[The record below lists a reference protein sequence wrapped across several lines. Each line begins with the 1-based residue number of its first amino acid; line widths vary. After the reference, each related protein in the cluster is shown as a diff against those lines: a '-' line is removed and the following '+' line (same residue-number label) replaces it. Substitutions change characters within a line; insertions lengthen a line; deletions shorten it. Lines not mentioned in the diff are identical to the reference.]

1 VSVDAPVTVQAQ
13 RPSAFLR
20 LLRVLRERWWI
31 VALSALV
38 CTGVALAISLTSP
51 KQYEAAASLLFRD
64 PGFSEALFGS
74 DVFAPSLDPARES
87 STNLQLVRSREV
99 AAAVRREL
107 DLEGST
113 SDLLEKVNVEE
124 RTNSDIAE
132 ITVRDENP
140 RLAARLADAFATQYV
155 LFRQRADRRKIDAA
169 ENLIRERLDGL
180 PPDAGA
186 ERTQLQEALQRLIA
200 LGAVQTGN
208 AEVIDR
214 PEVPTVAAS
223 PQTKRDVAVALFV
236 GLVLGVAI
244 ALLLDFL
251 DRRVKSA
258 EEFEELYRV
267 PTLSTVPQGTFSAK
281 RPTLQGAPFEPFRI
295 LYSGLGFLSVSG
307 PIRVLMVTSAV
318 AEEGKTNV
326 AVNLARAVALSRGNV
341 ALVEADLRRP
351 SFRGHFGAEDAPAG
365 LTNALVGHQSVA
377 DLVQPVAPTALIEED
392 EGGGFAALG
401 DQAPMDGTID
411 LLRSGPIPP
420 NSAELLRSERMGQV
434 LEELADS
441 HDLVIVD
448 APPLLPIADAQVLLA
463 HEMIDS
469 CLVVARVYKT
479 TRDQARR
486 ARAILDQHRIDR
498 IGLVVTG
505 VRERPGGYE
514 YYGRLD
520 GDKGGPPEPGTRRGR
535 RRAAT

>member
-1 VSVDAPVTVQAQ
+1 VSVDPPVTVQAQ

-38 CTGVALAISLTSP
+38 CTLTALAVSLSSP
-51 KQYEAAASLLFRD
+51 KEYEASASLLFRN
-64 PGFSEALFGS
+64 PGFSDALFGS

-87 STNLQLVRSREV
+87 STNLLLVESREV
-99 AAAVRREL
+99 AGAVKREL
-107 DLEGST
+107 GLDETT
-113 SDLLEKVNVEE
+113 SDLLDKVEVEE
-124 RTNSDIAE
+124 RTNADIVE
-132 ITVRDENP
+132 IRARDENP
-140 RLAARLADAFATQYV
+140 RLAARIAGEFATQYV
-155 LFRQRADRRKIDAA
+155 LFRQRADRRKIDDA
-169 ENLIRERLDGL
+169 ENLIRERLADL

-186 ERTQLQEALQRLIA
+186 ERTQLQDALQRLIA

-236 GLVLGVAI
+236 GLILGVAI
-244 ALLLDFL
+244 ALLVDFL

-267 PTLSTVPQGTFSAK
+267 PTLSTVPQSTFAAK
-281 RPTLQGAPFEPFRI
+281 RKTTQGAPFEPFRI

-318 AEEGKTNV
+318 AEEGKTSV
-326 AVNLARAVALSRGNV
+326 AVNLARAVALSRRSV

-351 SFRGHFGAEDAPAG
+351 SFRGHFGTEAAPAG
-365 LTNALVGHQSVA
+365 LTNALVSHQSVA
-377 DLVQPVAPTALIEED
+377 ELIQHVPPTAAFEDD
-392 EGGGFAALG
+392 EGSAFAGLG
-401 DQAPMDGTID
+401 DQPGMDGTIS

-420 NSAELLRSERMGQV
+420 NSAELLRSEGMGQV
-434 LEELADS
+434 LEELAET
-441 HDLVIVD
+441 HDMVIVD

-463 HEMIDS
+463 HEMIDA
-469 CLVVARVYKT
+469 CLIVARVYKT

-486 ARAILDQHRIDR
+486 TRAILDQHRIDR

-514 YYGRLD
+514 YYERLD
-520 GDKGGPPEPGTRRGR
+520 GDAAAPAEPGGRRGR